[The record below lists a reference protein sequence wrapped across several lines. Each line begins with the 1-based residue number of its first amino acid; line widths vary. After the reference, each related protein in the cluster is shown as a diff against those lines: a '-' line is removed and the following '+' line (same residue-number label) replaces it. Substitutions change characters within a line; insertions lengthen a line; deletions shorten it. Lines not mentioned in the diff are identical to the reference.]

1 MNTVEQI
8 KLVRVAYNGTQNS
21 VLKYISMR
29 NRMGKSVVS
38 VDEIIN
44 FFPHRISRRDT
55 LVRILGTM
63 VKNGFIKKVD
73 NGYIITNIGKHVPF
87 VVANSHMEK
96 QIRLGKRASA
106 VNEDWIDNE

>member
-96 QIRLGKRASA
+96 QIRLGKR
-106 VNEDWIDNE
+106 VNHAHDWED